1 MDFGNLFFSLDG
13 RINRAKFWLGI
24 VILLVAQVILMMVAG
39 LVFGSSMMGEMDPN
53 QPPSLAALLPMIII
67 ILLIFWPSI
76 CLYAKRWHDRDK
88 SYARKL
94 VTERSGGALGLFY
107 PVLEQ
112 HSLDDLHELV

>member
-1 MDFGNLFFSLDG
+1 MAVNTEYDNSSEQRFTISELANEFSVTL
-13 RINRAKFWLGI
+13 R
-24 VILLVAQVILMMVAG
+24 
-39 LVFGSSMMGEMDPN
+39 
-53 QPPSLAALLPMIII
+53 
-67 ILLIFWPSI
+67 
-76 CLYAKRWHDRDK
+76 

>member
-1 MDFGNLFFSLDG
+1 MRENAIDPE
-13 RINRAKFWLGI
+13 RIEIWFQDEARIGQKNKITRRW
-24 VILLVAQVILMMVAG
+24 
-39 LVFGSSMMGEMDPN
+39 
-53 QPPSLAALLPMIII
+53 
-67 ILLIFWPSI
+67 
-76 CLYAKRWHDRDK
+76 AKR